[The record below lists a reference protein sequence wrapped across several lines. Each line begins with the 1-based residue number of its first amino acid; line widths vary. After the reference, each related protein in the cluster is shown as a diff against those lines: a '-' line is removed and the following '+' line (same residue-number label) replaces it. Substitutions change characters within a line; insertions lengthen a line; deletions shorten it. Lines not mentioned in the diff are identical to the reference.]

1 MLRGL
6 LKKDRDFLRILD
18 SAAAA
23 EILKVTLLLSGA
35 KHSPAELPLMPLLG
49 PFSPGR
55 QPDEQS
61 GGS

>member
-35 KHSPAELPLMPLLG
+35 KHSPAELQVHAG
-49 PFSPGR
+49 IVER
-55 QPDEQS
+55 K
-61 GGS
+61 GGNRETHGT

>member
-23 EILKVTLLLSGA
+23 EILKVTLHLSGA
-35 KHSPAELPLMPLLG
+35 KHSPAEAPVDG
-49 PFSPGR
+49 SG
-55 QPDEQS
+55 QPMRFI
-61 GGS
+61 